1 MGVAGETHD
10 GSRPVSDPRTD
21 WLSDEFQT
29 VFWAAKRAMKEAADT
44 AYRRHGVREGQQFIL
59 MCLWDED
66 ALTPGEIATRLRLA
80 TPTVTKA
87 TTRMQAAGLVSRGRH
102 PTDARLVRIHLTERG
117 RALQKVFDEEMHT
130 LSERA
135 LATFSDQEKRVFVTF
150 LDQLRR
156 NLTHPS
162 GQAEA

>member
-1 MGVAGETHD
+1 VT
-10 GSRPVSDPRTD
+10 DPQTD

-44 AYRRHGVREGQQFIL
+44 AYQRHGVREGQQFIL

-66 ALTPGEIATRLRLA
+66 ALTPGEIATRLGLA

-117 RALQKVFDEEMHT
+117 RALQKILDEEMLA

-135 LATFSDQEKRVFVTF
+135 LNTFSDREKRDFVHF

-156 NLTHPS
+156 NLTRP
-162 GQAEA
+162 AADA